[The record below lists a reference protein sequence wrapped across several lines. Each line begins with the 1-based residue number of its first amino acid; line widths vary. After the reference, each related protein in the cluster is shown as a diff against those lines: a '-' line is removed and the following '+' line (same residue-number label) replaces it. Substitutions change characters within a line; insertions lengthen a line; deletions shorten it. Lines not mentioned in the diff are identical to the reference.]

1 MPHGNQARV
10 DFLVKIYQKFYSLG
24 AMIKRFFHTFSVVGL
39 VIFGYAVVLIVGL
52 VLFRV
57 HVVGLFNGR
66 GSRLGINDG
75 GFGVRSFLLGHDE
88 IFAVLAFEEQSVP
101 VVDAYPVATLHV
113 EG

>member
-1 MPHGNQARV
+1 MPHGNKARV

-57 HVVGLFNGR
+57 RVVGLFNGR
-66 GSRLGINDG
+66 GSRLGINDR
-75 GFGVRSFLLGHDE
+75 GFSVRSFLLGHDE